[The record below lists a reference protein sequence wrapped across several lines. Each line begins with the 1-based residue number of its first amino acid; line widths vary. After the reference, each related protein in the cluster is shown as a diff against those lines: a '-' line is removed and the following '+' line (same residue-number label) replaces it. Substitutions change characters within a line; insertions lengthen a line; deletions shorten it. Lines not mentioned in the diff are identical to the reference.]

1 VLEQDGKFLLVEEEV
16 DGCVVYNQP
25 AGHLEEDESPL
36 TGAVRETLEETAY
49 TFLPEAVLGVYR
61 WRKPDSDITYLRFAF
76 TGRITG
82 HEPARPLDTGILRAV
97 WFSRDEVA
105 ALGSAL
111 RSPLVLRCI
120 DDYIAGKR
128 YPLALLTEM

>member
-1 VLEQDGKFLLVEEEV
+1 VEEEV